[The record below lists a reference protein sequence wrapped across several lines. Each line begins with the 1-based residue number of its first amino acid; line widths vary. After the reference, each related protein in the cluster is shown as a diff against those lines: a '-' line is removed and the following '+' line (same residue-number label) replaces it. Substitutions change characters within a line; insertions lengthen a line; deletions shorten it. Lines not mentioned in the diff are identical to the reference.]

1 MSQQAA
7 AGLAKWG
14 TGCHRGSSMSSNFQ
28 PTLLVVDDDSLIHD
42 SIRLLLPEHWQLK
55 NATSLAGIPNDGQ
68 IHAAFVDM
76 HLTPNHKKAEGPL
89 AIRQIRER
97 FPMAEIYGMSGDLT
111 IELMEEALAQG
122 ARKFLAKPL
131 HPQELES
138 SFEKIEALWA
148 LRTSET
154 RHRSTKTHQWLGT
167 SSQAEKIRFEI
178 SSLISEKGSILIE
191 GETGTGKEVVAQ
203 LLNQQEVNR
212 PLIAVNLGA
221 IPENLFESEFFGHV
235 RGAFTGADAIKVGLA
250 EAAHG
255 GDLFLDEIEA
265 LPLSQQ
271 AKLLRF
277 LESGEV
283 RKVGAKDTL
292 HVKTRVIAASNQSLT
307 ELVKQGKFRED
318 LLFRLTSRKIQLPPL
333 RERLDDIEVLA
344 KHFLRTER
352 LTGLKVFAPEALL
365 RLKAHTWPGN
375 VRELKRVVE
384 HLCLSAPLPII
395 RAEDVERLLGLQT
408 STGPLEEFA
417 LEKGLTALVESFE
430 KKVLMQ
436 ALERSQKDVDKASE
450 LLQISRSNFYKKMKD
465 YGI

>member
-1 MSQQAA
+1 MNSTFRPQ
-7 AGLAKWG
+7 
-14 TGCHRGSSMSSNFQ
+14 
-28 PTLLVVDDDSLIHD
+28 LLVVDDDSLIHD
-42 SIRLLLPEHWQLK
+42 SLSLLLPDNWQMK
-55 NATSLAGIPNDGQ
+55 SAKSLAQIPNDGQ

-76 HLTPNHKKAEGPL
+76 HLTPNTKTAEGPV
-89 AIRQIRER
+89 AIQKIRER
-97 FPMAEIYGMSGDLT
+97 FPLAEIYGMSGDLT
-111 IELMEEALAQG
+111 IELMEEALAAG

-131 HPQELES
+131 HPNEINT

-148 LRTSET
+148 LRQSET
-154 RHRSTKTHQWLGT
+154 RHRSVQTHQWIGQ
-167 SSQAEKIRFEI
+167 SQAADKIRFEI
-178 SSLISEKGSILIE
+178 SSLVGEKGPILLE

-250 EAAHG
+250 EAANG

-265 LPLSQQ
+265 LPLNQQ

-283 RKVGAKDTL
+283 RKVGAKEAI
-292 HVKTRVIAASNQSLT
+292 HVKVRVIAASNQPLHDM
-307 ELVKQGKFRED
+307 VKQQKFRED
-318 LLFRLTSRKIQLPPL
+318 LLFRLTSRRLQLPPL
-333 RERLDDIEVLA
+333 RDRLEDIEILA
-344 KHFLRTER
+344 KHFLRLER
-352 LTGLKVFAPEALL
+352 QQGLKILSPESIL

-384 HLCLSAPLPII
+384 HLSLSAPLLII
-395 RAEDVERLLGLQT
+395 RGEDVDRLLGLA
-408 STGPLEEFA
+408 SGGGPMEEFA

-430 KKVLMQ
+430 KKVLLQ
-436 ALERSQKDVDKASE
+436 ALERSQKDVDKAAE